1 MAKNKEASSL
11 KPEFILLCDYAFIG
25 EGGKLGI
32 VGKFE
37 TIFVRDLPSNH
48 PEMFIVAHFA
58 GVANSTHTLSLQI
71 KDPAGN
77 DMIAGDAPTFKIQ
90 LSGYGT
96 GNFMHRLFNF
106 PINMAGDF
114 VVSFSEG
121 KKELG
126 STKISV
132 IRIKEDDSGQ
142 LN

>member
-1 MAKNKEASSL
+1 MKKSNDNTL
-11 KPEFILLCDYAFIG
+11 KSEFILLCDYAFIG

-37 TIFVRDLPSNH
+37 TIFVRDLPSAH
-48 PEMFIVAHFA
+48 PEMFIVAHFS
-58 GVANSTHTLSLQI
+58 GEENSTHTLSLQI

-77 DMIAGDAPTFKIQ
+77 DMITSDAPSFTIQ

-126 STKISV
+126 NTKISV
-132 IRIKEDDSGQ
+132 IRIKEDERGQ